1 MLCEL
6 RHPNIVTLHAAYE
19 SPVRLY
25 LVTELASGGELMRR
39 LGSDTNRP
47 VYSEDEARTVVVT
60 LTRTPTLTLTL
71 TFILAPTLTLNL
83 TLTPT
88 LTPTPTLTLTLPL
101 PLGAQACAHHR
112 GRRQVHARPR
122 RGASRPQARERAPQ
136 ILSNP
141 NPNLLP
147 RYCLTLTLT
156 PSLTLIRCCS
166 QTPRSPPRSGSSI
179 SASRD
184 SSAPKSA

>member
-6 RHPNIVTLHAAYE
+6 RHPNIVKLHAAYE

-60 LTRTPTLTLTL
+60 LTRTPTLTLT
-71 TFILAPTLTLNL
+71 FILAPTLTLNL

-88 LTPTPTLTLTLPL
+88 LTPTPTPTLTLTL

-122 RGASRPQARERAPQ
+122 RGASRP
-136 ILSNP
+136 
-141 NPNLLP
+141 
-147 RYCLTLTLT
+147 
-156 PSLTLIRCCS
+156 
-166 QTPRSPPRSGSSI
+166 
-179 SASRD
+179 
-184 SSAPKSA
+184 

>member
-88 LTPTPTLTLTLPL
+88 LTPIPTLTLTL

-122 RGASRPQARERAPQ
+122 RGAS
-136 ILSNP
+136 
-141 NPNLLP
+141 
-147 RYCLTLTLT
+147 
-156 PSLTLIRCCS
+156 
-166 QTPRSPPRSGSSI
+166 
-179 SASRD
+179 
-184 SSAPKSA
+184 

>member
-6 RHPNIVTLHAAYE
+6 RHPNIVKLHAAYE

-60 LTRTPTLTLTL
+60 LTRTPTLTLT
-71 TFILAPTLTLNL
+71 FILAPTLTLNL
-83 TLTPT
+83 TLIPTLT
-88 LTPTPTLTLTLPL
+88 LTPTPTLTLTLT
-101 PLGAQACAHHR
+101 LGAQACAHHR

-141 NPNLLP
+141 NPHLLP

-156 PSLTLIRCCS
+156 CS
-166 QTPRSPPRSGSSI
+166 PD
-179 SASRD
+179 AF
-184 SSAPKSA
+184 